1 MSSKELTPRQ
11 LAFLRV
17 LIDFQRTHGVPPT
30 IRQLQK
36 LCGFASPRSVVQY
49 LDALV
54 AAGYIERQRGAR
66 NIKVLR
72 AGAVEDRTDTVSV
85 PLVGHVAAGLPI
97 LAEQNIDEY
106 FSVSTTLARPPHS
119 YFILRVSGTSMDR
132 AGLNDGDLV
141 LVRQQV
147 TAQPGD
153 RVVAL
158 IDDSATVKVFRPGVG
173 VIVLEP
179 RSSDPSHKPIVV
191 DDEFRIQGVVVATI
205 PNVPGDS

>member
-1 MSSKELTPRQ
+1 MSSQDLTPRQ
-11 LAFLRV
+11 LAFLRT
-17 LIDFQRTHGVPPT
+17 LIDFQRQHGVPPT
-30 IRQLQK
+30 IRQMQE
-36 LCGFASPRSVVQY
+36 LCGFNSPRSVVQY

-72 AGAVEDRTDTVSV
+72 AGTVEGRTETVPV
-85 PLVGHVAAGLPI
+85 PVVGHVAAGLPI

-106 FSVSTTLARPPHS
+106 ISVSTALARPPYQ
-119 YFILRVSGTSMDR
+119 YFLLRICGTSMDR

-158 IDDSATVKVFRPGVG
+158 IDDAATVKVFRPGIG
-173 VIVLEP
+173 AIALEP

-205 PNVPGDS
+205 PNVPGES